1 MEPLHEVVRQS
12 QDRKGGRSASYE
24 LSLLGLYSSEGRL
37 TLQKPC
43 VCIGERGGK
52 AESSKRMP
60 RELYLII
67 ITISIDF
74 GAILKEPFVIRTNSQ
89 NPKSAKLCLKSSKN
103 NGILLSICFNFPN
116 SNAI

>member
-1 MEPLHEVVRQS
+1 MCTAG
-12 QDRKGGRSASYE
+12 KGGRPES
-24 LSLLGLYSSEGRL
+24 RKL
-37 TLQKPC
+37 T
-43 VCIGERGGK
+43 
-52 AESSKRMP
+52 P

-89 NPKSAKLCLKSSKN
+89 NPQSARLCLMSSKN
-103 NGILLSICFNFPN
+103 NGILLFICFNFPN